1 MSYWYGL
8 FIINLWSN
16 GNSGVLYNAKQIQIL
31 SLIKILKLCLHT
43 FYGVFVFCLKAIL
56 MVRKFQSGKNL
67 EVSDNLFVLLI
78 ICVLSLRYKNIKQL
92 HSIKT
97 INFSCNKLGN

>member
-31 SLIKILKLCLHT
+31 SLIKILNLCLCT
-43 FYGVFVFCLKAIL
+43 FYGVFVFCLNAIL
-56 MVRKFQSGKNL
+56 MVRNSNQERTWQFPTTYL
-67 EVSDNLFVLLI
+67 
-78 ICVLSLRYKNIKQL
+78 CY
-92 HSIKT
+92 
-97 INFSCNKLGN
+97 